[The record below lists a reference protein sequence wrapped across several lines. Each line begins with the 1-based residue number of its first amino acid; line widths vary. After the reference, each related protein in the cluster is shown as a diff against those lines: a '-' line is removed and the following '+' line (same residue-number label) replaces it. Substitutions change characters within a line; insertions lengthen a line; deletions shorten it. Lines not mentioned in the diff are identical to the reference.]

1 MKRWEAWTNHVGWT
15 VVAASGLLYG
25 ALKYFVTASD
35 PDSRLATPWQPSV
48 LAVHLLAAPIAVF
61 GLGLLFRR
69 HALARWITGER
80 LGRRTGGL
88 MLWLAV
94 PLGLSG
100 YMVSVLTG
108 ELTRRWTG
116 WIHAAMG
123 LVFAAGYALHP
134 RASTLPEDSPE
145 TPPEPKDGLL

>member
-1 MKRWEAWTNHVGWT
+1 VLVDDSQGDPTT
-15 VVAASGLLYG
+15 
-25 ALKYFVTASD
+25 D

-80 LGRRTGGL
+80 QGRRTGGL
-88 MLWLAV
+88 MFWLAV
-94 PLGLSG
+94 PLGVSG
-100 YMVSVLTG
+100 YMISVLTG

-116 WIHAAMG
+116 WIHAAIG
-123 LVFAAGYALHP
+123 LLFAAGYALHP
-134 RASTLPEDSPE
+134 RASALPEDSRKRRPSRRVVGPDVSRA
-145 TPPEPKDGLL
+145 PPGR

>member
-1 MKRWEAWTNHVGWT
+1 MKRWEAWTNHVGWAI
-15 VVAASGLLYG
+15 VAASGLLYG

-69 HALARWITGER
+69 HALARWISGER
-80 LGRRTGGL
+80 QGRATGSL
-88 MLWLAV
+88 MMWLAV

-100 YMVSVLTG
+100 YLISILTG
-108 ELTRRWTG
+108 EAARRWTG
-116 WIHAAMG
+116 WIHAAIG
-123 LVFAAGYALHP
+123 LLFAAGYVLHP
-134 RASTLPEDSPE
+134 RTSPPPADSPE
-145 TPPEPKDGLL
+145 TPSEP